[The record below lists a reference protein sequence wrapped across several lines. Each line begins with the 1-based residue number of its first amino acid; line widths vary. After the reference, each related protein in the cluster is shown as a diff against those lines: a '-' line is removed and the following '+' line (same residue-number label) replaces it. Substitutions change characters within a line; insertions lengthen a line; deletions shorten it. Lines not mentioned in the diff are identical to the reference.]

1 MCSPAME
8 ATGIMGLQGA
18 GLGMSTA
25 SAIAS
30 ANAQKDA
37 YAYQAR
43 ISDINAKLAE
53 VSAEQELAK
62 GRQEQLQLQTAVEN
76 LKGSQR
82 ASMAASGIVLGEG
95 TAKNIIDST
104 DYMAEQD
111 MATIRANA
119 ARAAFGYRT
128 QGMNYQAQAGASRA
142 ASAGISPAMAGV
154 STFLTGAGSVGANWY
169 QMKKVT

>member
-1 MCSPAME
+1 MCSPEM
-8 ATGIMGLQGA
+8 GILGLQGA
-18 GLGMSTA
+18 GLGMSM
-25 SAIAS
+25 SSSIAS

-37 YAYQAR
+37 YAYQAKVA
-43 ISDINAKLAE
+43 DINAQLAE

-62 GRQEQLQLQTAVEN
+62 GRQQQMQLQTATEN

-82 ASMAASGIVLGEG
+82 ASMAANGIVLGEG

-104 DYMAEQD
+104 DFMAEQD
-111 MATIRANA
+111 LATIRANA

-128 QGMNYQAQAGASRA
+128 QGLNYQAQAGASRA
-142 ASAGISPAMAGV
+142 AGDSINPFMQGA

-169 QMKKVT
+169 QMKKVK